1 MSLPDRYT
9 GTFVADFH
17 QTLIQGGIFLYP
29 NNKLSPNGKLRL
41 LYECIPAS
49 FIMEIA
55 GGMGTNGTNNILDI
69 KPTKIHD
76 STQLFLGANEYIT
89 ELNECLQSSL

>member
-1 MSLPDRYT
+1 M
-9 GTFVADFH
+9 ADFH
-17 QTLIQGGIFLYP
+17 RTLIHGGMFLYP
-29 NNKLSPNGKLRL
+29 NNKVSPNGKLRL

-55 GGMGTNGTNNILDI
+55 GGMSTNGKENILDI

-76 STQLFLGANEYIT
+76 STQLFLGASEYVT
-89 ELNECLQSSL
+89 ELNECLKRSL

>member
-1 MSLPDRYT
+1 M
-9 GTFVADFH
+9 
-17 QTLIQGGIFLYP
+17 FLYP
-29 NNKLSPNGKLRL
+29 NNKVSPNGKLRL

-55 GGMGTNGTNNILDI
+55 GGLGTNGTENILDI

-76 STQLFLGANEYIT
+76 STQLFLGANEYVT
-89 ELNECLQSSL
+89 ELKECLKTSLWGYKGYIYSQQNYHLAKMRHSV